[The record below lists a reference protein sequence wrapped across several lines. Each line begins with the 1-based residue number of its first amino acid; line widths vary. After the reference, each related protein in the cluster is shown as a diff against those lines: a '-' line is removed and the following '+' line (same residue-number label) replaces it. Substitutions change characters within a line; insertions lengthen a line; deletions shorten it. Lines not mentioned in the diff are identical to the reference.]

1 LELEDF
7 RVRMLPK
14 KEKTMKPQIVMC
26 ASIVALLMLVGGC
39 NGRDAEDTRVPAVR
53 RPTFEP
59 MNIGDYQAAYP
70 EVTGLDC
77 GMTTFFDTFINVYG
91 VTVAAMPNTPVPD
104 VIHAAKVYAQIMDS
118 DEDFMPDDLKIY
130 EYHFADPDGN
140 KLIILVDTKDLDNL
154 WNEYDQ
160 CVQYWT
166 EQALRPNHSGVGHSR
181 DGEKD
186 TAVEELFHFYWNS
199 LKAVYPEDFGEPEFE
214 DGKGD
219 TWSSTISNATDAARG
234 FGREVTPIDCEEG
247 EEDCEDGR
255 KWVYPEG
262 AWYTYGAPSCGYK
275 CMVGEYAWWVWSTWI
290 GYTEILT
297 RGRGVPKEEGKPNG
311 WCENISNEWNVCTRE
326 DLKRV
331 DPIAYDLFN
340 NRGYKLPKTIPYGE
354 YGGNNVEYHGY
365 EVEVRKDSGTAKYF
379 VNRNQRPNYTFKRG
393 NTYYFDQSLESNSG
407 HKLRFS
413 TTADGFHGGG
423 VEYIEG
429 VTTRGHAGSRGAYT
443 KITVSEDAPDKLY
456 YFCAEHPGMASDS
469 VITVVD

>member
-1 LELEDF
+1 
-7 RVRMLPK
+7 
-14 KEKTMKPQIVMC
+14 MKRQLVMC

-39 NGRDAEDTRVPAVR
+39 GGRDAGDTEVPAGPAVR
-53 RPTFEP
+53 KPTFEP

-70 EVTGLDC
+70 EVTRLDC

-104 VIHAAKVYAQIMDS
+104 IIHAAKVYAQILDS
-118 DEDFMPDDLKIY
+118 DEDFMPDDPKIY
-130 EYHFADPDGN
+130 AYNFADPEGN
-140 KLIILVDTKDLDNL
+140 KLIMLVDTKDLDNQ
-154 WNEYDQ
+154 WNEYHRGR
-160 CVQYWT
+160 YWT

-199 LKAVYPEDFGEPEFE
+199 LKALYPEDFGEPEFE
-214 DGKGD
+214 DGRGE
-219 TWSSTISNATDAARG
+219 TWSSTISDATDAARG
-234 FGREVTPIDCEEG
+234 IGREVTLIDCEEG
-247 EEDCEDGR
+247 EEGCEDGR

-262 AWYTYGAPSCGYK
+262 AWYTYGAPSCGYT
-275 CMVGEYAWWVWSTWI
+275 CMVGEYGWWVWSTWI

-297 RGRGVPKEEGKPNG
+297 RGRGVPKEEGKPYG
-311 WCENISNEWNVCTRE
+311 WCENISNEWNVCTKE

-331 DPIAYDLFN
+331 DPLAYDLFN
-340 NRGYKLPKTIPYGE
+340 NRGYKLPNTIPYGE

-365 EVEVRKDSGTAKYF
+365 EVEMRQDSGTEKYF
-379 VNRNQRPNYTFKRG
+379 VSRNQHPNYTFKRG
-393 NTYYFDQSLESNSG
+393 NTYYFDQSLESNAG

-413 TTADGFHGGG
+413 TTADGFHRGG

-429 VTTRGHAGSRGAYT
+429 VGTRGHAGSRGAYT

-456 YFCAEHPGMASDS
+456 YFCAEHAGTAGDS